1 MHTLTARTIAISGAS
16 GWMGRSAAHAALDLF
31 GQSLELALLSRSAG
45 QILVN
50 GRNHRTTTVDRI
62 AAGRKPDIFVPTN
75 FVTREFFFEFGET
88 LFLAQ
93 NKKIV
98 SSAVNNI
105 RRIEPKS
112 VVVISSGVTSKPHDP
127 SKDQSYRAYRDMKL
141 FELEQLTA
149 VSDELGVPLI
159 EARLYSASGKYM
171 KSPELF
177 AFGNI
182 VKQARSGSVELTSS
196 HEVWRKYLDA
206 VDFMKVCLASALAEK
221 SRVVESGG
229 FLVEVET
236 FASTC
241 LSLFGFANDAIKRPR
256 VSGTGDR
263 YYSSSEEFELLAEEM
278 GITIASLED
287 QILTVSKLFER

>member
-1 MHTLTARTIAISGAS
+1 
-16 GWMGRSAAHAALDLF
+16 MGKSAAHAALDLF
-31 GQSLELALLSRSAG
+31 GERLELALLSRSEE

-62 AAGRKPDIFVPTN
+62 AAGRRPDVFVPTN
-75 FVTREFFFEFGET
+75 FVTREFFFELGES
-88 LFLAQ
+88 LFVAQ

-98 SSAVNNI
+98 DTAVNNI
-105 RRIEPKS
+105 RRIAPKS
-112 VVVISSGVTSKPHDP
+112 VVVVSSGVTFKPHDP
-127 SKDQSYRAYRDMKL
+127 SKDLSYRAYRDMKL

-149 VSDELGVPLI
+149 VSHELGVPLI

-177 AFGNI
+177 AFGSI

-196 HEVWRKYLDA
+196 HLVWRKYLDA
-206 VDFMKVCLASALAEK
+206 VDFMKVCLTSALAGK

-236 FASTC
+236 LASIC
-241 LSLFGFANDAIKRPR
+241 LSLFGFAKDSIKRPM
-256 VSGTGDR
+256 VSGTEDR
-263 YYSSSEEFELLAEEM
+263 YYSDSQDFELLAEEM
-278 GITIASLED
+278 GISLVSLED
-287 QILTVSKLFER
+287 QILSVSKLFAG